1 MKRKLFLAAILC
13 LGCAA
18 QLQGAQSEKQQV
30 ARDNYV
36 RALNSEHDGVRNS
49 AIFRVLQF
57 KAAYSQDTCADFIKR
72 LQEMSL
78 RDVSVRNRMYA
89 FLACAL
95 LQDENLFAAAMP
107 PRSEDEK
114 EAYFANLHR
123 VLQQGHDVARNE
135 QREAHE

>member
-18 QLQGAQSEKQQV
+18 QLQATQSEKQQV
-30 ARDNYV
+30 ARHNYV
-36 RALNSEHDGVRNS
+36 LALNSEHDGVRNS

-57 KAAYSQDTCADFIKR
+57 KAAYPQDACADFVKR

-78 RDVSVRNRMYA
+78 QDASVRNRMYA

-95 LQDENLFAAAMP
+95 LQDAKLFAAALP
-107 PRSEDEK
+107 PHAEDEK
-114 EAYFANLHR
+114 EAYFANLHQ

-135 QREAHE
+135 QR